1 MKKDYELTT
10 FQKVFSIIF
19 EVVITVIFL
28 GGALFISIFSGY
40 YWIFLGAL
48 AITFEFFHK
57 DGDRKPTFKYG
68 KTKDT
73 SPSDGELV
81 SYEEYPVFTNNSSS
95 ASNKKNEYSCKS
107 SAVMDDIPK
116 FRK

>member
-19 EVVITVIFL
+19 EVIITVIFL
-28 GGALFISIFSGY
+28 GGALVISVFLGY
-40 YWIFLGAL
+40 YWIFIGAL
-48 AITFEFFHK
+48 AITFEIYRK
-57 DGDRKPTFKYG
+57 DGDHKPVFNYK

-107 SAVMDDIPK
+107 STVMDDIPS